1 MLSLS
6 DKSIFGG
13 SIMGSLYLNRLSA
26 KERDSL
32 VDKLFQSQKEICF
45 ICENAIDLK
54 LHKDSLDIDHIV
66 PTKLGGKDDPINFA
80 LTHASCNRSKQVS
93 DLNIAR
99 ILHHFERLKNDISS
113 ENRGPNLDDIM
124 KEKGGSQHEIIF
136 NKQNKN
142 IKYSLPE
149 IGNNQIFDLPVYTD
163 TLSGF
168 EYFFTNLPIEYLYH
182 DDKINP
188 RSLGQNISKL
198 IQEFYL
204 KRPQLHISLAW
215 IDLNSS
221 KTKVRVFDG
230 QHKAAAQILLGI
242 KQLPV
247 RIFINPNPDVLLTT
261 NTNAGTTLRQ
271 VAFDKSVQRHL
282 GNALYLDR
290 IDRYKADCNLTDGDY
305 NFSERDL
312 LKYFKGESREMKRY
326 ILDAVRDSITF
337 NPENKL
343 KDYIELGGRG
353 KDRPLSYN
361 TIEKTF
367 YSFFIFQDALETP
380 INYRLEEGSNPREL
394 EKEQILELMNLIAEE
409 IFIGKF
415 DGDIGTSQIESKIQK
430 GVNLPLPHIRAFR
443 MSKEEILYN
452 WLRYIE
458 QIIKNYFIM
467 QGKPIQES
475 KLFQYK
481 FPEPLWERIKIF
493 IKNMTNLP
501 VWINKELS
509 STVFGGKQGNDY
521 WQTIFETGKSSQGLQ
536 VLVEPID
543 LMKMIKD

>member
-1 MLSLS
+1 
-6 DKSIFGG
+6 
-13 SIMGSLYLNRLSA
+13 MGSLYLNRLSQ
-26 KERDSL
+26 KEREAL
-32 VDKLFQSQKEICF
+32 IEKLFQSQKEICF
-45 ICENAIDLK
+45 ICEKTIDLK
-54 LHKDSLDIDHIV
+54 LHKDALDIDHIV
-66 PTKLGGKDDPINFA
+66 PTKLNGKDDPVNFA
-80 LTHASCNRSKQVS
+80 LTHSSCNRSKQAS

-99 ILHHFERLKNDISS
+99 ILNHFDELKNNISS
-113 ENRGPNLDDIM
+113 ENRGPNLDDIL
-124 KEKGGSQHEIIF
+124 KSKSGSQYEIIF
-136 NKQNKN
+136 NKQNGK

-149 IGNNQIFDLPVYTD
+149 IGNNQIFDLPVYID
-163 TLSGF
+163 ALSGF

-188 RSLGQNISKL
+188 RSIGENISKL
-198 IQEFYL
+198 IHEFYL

-215 IDLNSS
+215 IDLNCP
-221 KTKVRVFDG
+221 KTKVKVFDG
-230 QHKAAAQILLGI
+230 QHKASAQILLGV

-247 RIFINPNPDVLLTT
+247 RIFINPNPDILLTT

-282 GNALYLDR
+282 GSALYLDR
-290 IDRYKADCNLTDGDY
+290 IDRYKTDCNLSNDNY

-326 ILDAVRDSITF
+326 ILDAVRDSITH

-343 KDYIELGGRG
+343 KDYIDFGGRG
-353 KDRPLSYN
+353 KDRPLSYS

-367 YSFFIFQDALETP
+367 YSFFIFQDVLETP
-380 INYRLEEGSNPREL
+380 INYRLEEGGNPREL

-430 GVNLPLPHIRAFR
+430 GENLPLPHIRAFR

-493 IKNMTNLP
+493 IKNIANLP

-509 STVFGGKQGNDY
+509 STVFGGKQVNDY

-536 VLVEPID
+536 VLAEPID